1 MEGLILHSFRNILAP
16 KTAEVAKSL
25 VEVQEAL
32 NIKSD
37 ELSKCT
43 LSVIDTE
50 TLCLLGM
57 INWIPNWPIY
67 DLTFFFSVGGV
78 EAEHERTVA
87 ELQEAIHTV
96 SEFQARI
103 IQELASVQLN

>member
-1 MEGLILHSFRNILAP
+1 MGKCSLQPQQEPQHPLQAMLDEMEGLILHSFRNILAP

-57 INWIPNWPIY
+57 IN
-67 DLTFFFSVGGV
+67 
-78 EAEHERTVA
+78 
-87 ELQEAIHTV
+87 
-96 SEFQARI
+96 
-103 IQELASVQLN
+103 